1 MTKILEF
8 MMGHSELLFMVV
20 GALIGL
26 FLPIPSFEVFGVKIG
41 GKIPSNIKKL
51 LNERIDA
58 FQDGLLKVN
67 YGGDKNI
74 VSNLQLEEETNKL
87 KIDLGLDK

>member
-1 MTKILEF
+1 
-8 MMGHSELLFMVV
+8 
-20 GALIGL
+20 
-26 FLPIPSFEVFGVKIG
+26 
-41 GKIPSNIKKL
+41 
-51 LNERIDA
+51 
-58 FQDGLLKVN
+58 VN